1 MSFKVENQEDLRR
14 LLVTLDGADPDAQQ
28 TINEF
33 LKFSNN
39 LERSNLP
46 TTVSVLALAQLKGYG
61 KLFYPN
67 QENPFDTVAD
77 FLSVSYMAR
86 KGWKSESFVEMM
98 KQTPNLADL
107 QTIARAEEGKRS
119 LVDRILGRSKE
130 E

>member
-14 LLVTLDGADPDAQQ
+14 LLVTLDGGDPDAQQ
-28 TINEF
+28 SINQV
-33 LKFSNN
+33 LKLKND

-46 TTVSVLALAQLKGYG
+46 TTTAVLTLAQLKGYA

-77 FLSVSYMAR
+77 WLATAFMAR
-86 KGWKSESFVEMM
+86 KGWKIEGIIEMM
-98 KQTPNLADL
+98 KQTPNMGDI
-107 QTIARAEEGKRS
+107 QTLGNAQEKRGIM
-119 LVDRILGRSKE
+119 DRILGRGKE